1 MSARSVSIRT
11 KFLLLFT
18 LALIVLSG
26 IVYYASTLYKNT
38 LETEHTVSERISE
51 AVHMSHET
59 ESTLNLELNAWKN
72 ILLRGNESNNYH
84 RYLQEFYSSERKAR
98 KSIRALH
105 DELSAIADIRVKTEQ
120 LITEHK
126 QMGRQLRVALRIYND
141 TKANPGQVTD
151 QFVAG
156 LDETPIRLLREITDD
171 LQVYRM
177 SMLGKLAQDRMQQ
190 EKYLFVL
197 VAIVL
202 LIFLASYLWLVDRNI
217 TLPAERAR
225 YLADVIN
232 NAQRVAKF
240 GTWDWES
247 AYNRHYWSDGLYEIL
262 GMEKAEL
269 PSQEKFL
276 QALHEDDR
284 ERTRATI
291 DNAIRNYQPFE
302 LEARVQKTG
311 NIQRVVQQR
320 GEVKKTG
327 ADGSC
332 RMTSIIYDIT
342 KRTYSEKRLEYLANY
357 DTLTGLP
364 NRNLFQDRLRHA
376 MAQADR
382 HKKQMALL
390 YLDLDHF
397 KSVNDALGHQAGD
410 ELLVEATK
418 RIKHHIRESDTAAR
432 LGGDEFTI
440 VLEQLD
446 NHTQVTQVAE
456 NLLSALNKVYKI
468 DSHEVFVSAS
478 MGITFY
484 PSDGKDVES
493 LLQNADSAMYLA
505 KERGR
510 DTYYFFTEEL
520 NKRAQER
527 LMLENSLRMALD
539 RDEFQLHFQP
549 QVELETGRIIGAE
562 ALLRWSPQ
570 QDPVSPERFIPV
582 LEETGLIVQVGKWV
596 LEQACM
602 TARGWQ
608 NQGFRDL
615 RIAVNLSAR
624 QLRQVD
630 ITEMIKSA
638 LESSQLPPE
647 LLEVEL
653 TESTLI
659 DENISK
665 DNLRRMEQL
674 GLRIAIDDFGTGY
687 SSLSYLKQYSVD
699 ILKVDRSFIND
710 ITHDSDDDAVTSA
723 IIALSHQLNMKVI
736 AEGIET
742 PEQYNFLRKAGCDQG
757 QGFFIGR
764 PMINHQFEQ
773 WMQSHYIKE
782 QNGAYWSQF
791 DDSNEQTK
799 AV

>member
-1 MSARSVSIRT
+1 
-11 KFLLLFT
+11 
-18 LALIVLSG
+18 
-26 IVYYASTLYKNT
+26 
-38 LETEHTVSERISE
+38 
-51 AVHMSHET
+51 
-59 ESTLNLELNAWKN
+59 
-72 ILLRGNESNNYH
+72 
-84 RYLQEFYSSERKAR
+84 
-98 KSIRALH
+98 
-105 DELSAIADIRVKTEQ
+105 
-120 LITEHK
+120 
-126 QMGRQLRVALRIYND
+126 
-141 TKANPGQVTD
+141 
-151 QFVAG
+151 
-156 LDETPIRLLREITDD
+156 
-171 LQVYRM
+171 
-177 SMLGKLAQDRMQQ
+177 
-190 EKYLFVL
+190 
-197 VAIVL
+197 
-202 LIFLASYLWLVDRNI
+202 
-217 TLPAERAR
+217 
-225 YLADVIN
+225 
-232 NAQRVAKF
+232 
-240 GTWDWES
+240 
-247 AYNRHYWSDGLYEIL
+247 
-262 GMEKAEL
+262 
-269 PSQEKFL
+269 
-276 QALHEDDR
+276 
-284 ERTRATI
+284 
-291 DNAIRNYQPFE
+291 
-302 LEARVQKTG
+302 
-311 NIQRVVQQR
+311 
-320 GEVKKTG
+320 
-327 ADGSC
+327 
-332 RMTSIIYDIT
+332 
-342 KRTYSEKRLEYLANY
+342 
-357 DTLTGLP
+357 
-364 NRNLFQDRLRHA
+364 
-376 MAQADR
+376 
-382 HKKQMALL
+382 MALL

-397 KSVNDALGHQAGD
+397 KAVNDALGHKAGD

-418 RIKHHIRESDTAAR
+418 RIKHNIRESDTAAR

-456 NLLSALNKVYKI
+456 HILAALNKVYQI

-527 LMLENSLRMALD
+527 LVLENSLRMALD

-549 QVELETGRIIGAE
+549 QVALETGRIVGAE

-570 QDPVSPERFIPV
+570 QDPASPERFIPV

-602 TARGWQ
+602 AARGWHS
-608 NQGFRDL
+608 QGFKDL

-624 QLRQVD
+624 QLRQAD
-630 ITEMIKSA
+630 ITGIIKSA

-665 DNLRRMEQL
+665 ENLRRMEQL

-742 PEQYNFLRKAGCDQG
+742 PEQYNFLRKAGCDLG
-757 QGFFIGR
+757 QGFYIAR
-764 PMINHQFEQ
+764 PMINDQFEQ

-782 QNGAYWSQF
+782 QDGAFWGKY
-791 DDSNEQTK
+791 DSLKKQPK
-799 AV
+799 VV